1 MDRTRPRL
9 TQKLGHTEGEG
20 LDFLPMD
27 LSPVKDAYRIDEVA
41 ELFRVDPRTVYRWLQ
56 RVILTAT
63 RRRVIR
69 WIAYSDIDRFL

>member
-1 MDRTRPRL
+1 
-9 TQKLGHTEGEG
+9 
-20 LDFLPMD
+20 MD

-41 ELFRVDPRTVYRWLQ
+41 GLFRVDPRTVSRWLQ

-63 RRRVIR
+63 RRRGIR